1 MKIKKD
7 ELAIAILLPLAVGS
21 VASYLTA
28 NAMEIYGSMN
38 TPPFSPPG
46 WIFPVVWTILYVL
59 MGIASYRIY
68 RLDDTDRDV
77 RKALAFY
84 LIQLGMNFFW
94 PVLFFRFSLYFFSFI
109 WLLLLIIILLYTINL
124 FKKLDPVAAYIMIP
138 YFFWVVFAAFLN
150 LGVYFLNK

>member
-21 VASYLTA
+21 VASYLAA
-28 NAMEIYGSMN
+28 NAMGVYRSLQ
-38 TPPFSPPG
+38 TPSFSPPG
-46 WIFPVVWTILYVL
+46 WLFPVIWTVLYVL

-68 RLDDTDRDV
+68 RLDATDRDV

-84 LIQLGMNFFW
+84 LLQLAINFLW
-94 PVLFFRFSLYFFSFI
+94 PILFFRFSLYFFSFV
-109 WLLLLIIILLYTINL
+109 WLLLLLVILFYTIRL
-124 FKKLDPVAAYIMIP
+124 FKKLDPIAAYMMIP
-138 YFFWVVFAAFLN
+138 YFLWVVFAAFLN